1 MRGQHSVHQTAEAK
15 AFRHHTMDICAALRS
30 RRKKKKNRKIKRNS
44 QKEFQFDSITAYRY
58 TLGYPGEGPEK
69 LKMATFLVRGLKG
82 KDDGGKII

>member
-1 MRGQHSVHQTAEAK
+1 MDATLRGQHSVHQTAEAK

-58 TLGYPGEGPEK
+58 AWIPGRRTQETQE
-69 LKMATFLVRGLKG
+69 TQ
-82 KDDGGKII
+82 DGGIQCERSKRKR